1 MLIAVRMVLGVYQ
14 VLRLTGGGT
23 GGWRWQRKGTWSSHL
38 TYFYTSILSSFSLW
52 ALMQLPPL
60 CPSDLCGCGPL
71 SVRTSSNHPHS
82 RVAVLLCPL
91 SCCCFL
97 TALLPA
103 EGGSLAVLL
112 VLFSGHRPC
121 LACSRCLVNV
131 LKKSGAGKLVW

>member
-1 MLIAVRMVLGVYQ
+1 MLKAVRMVLGVYQ
-14 VLRLTGGGT
+14 VLCLTGGGT
-23 GGWRWQRKGTWSSHL
+23 GGWRRQRKGTWSSHL
-38 TYFYTSILSSFSLW
+38 AYFNTSILSSFSLW

-60 CPSDLCGCGPL
+60 HPSDLCGCGPL
-71 SVRTSSNHPHS
+71 SVRTSSNHPH

-121 LACSRCLVNV
+121 LARSACLVNV
-131 LKKSGAGKLVW
+131 LKKSGAGRLVW